1 MIQALESSHNVR
13 EGKRCNQMPAAVSA
27 IRLRPHSGQIQNTP
41 GTRWNRNEHR
51 GCCSFSGNLSRP
63 KPSSIGLFI
72 PSAGLD
78 DLPTGGAPES
88 LDAVEALDD
97 GLALFQRHAEQAGG
111 QAVGDAGIG
120 GQYAHAVKVGGGPE
134 GGGVDE
140 VVVAHTI
147 DKVVALIVAAG
158 DEGEVAHFDSGH
170 RGGTAGVDVR
180 GIPRVFHTADPL
192 GTAGL
197 GADGPQVATHADES
211 AGQAAGLGSLSDH
224 LHGVAFAHAA
234 HIQGHLRV
242 GQKDRSGVVVDD
254 EVMDV
259 AVLGGSIQLVLR
271 GQLVVAVVGVG
282 EGSFAVIVPDVEHT
296 AHGDVQLAVGGV
308 VHGLGQLQ
316 HPQDLVVHGHG
327 GEAGVVVDGLD
338 VGDAVVV
345 VVDVVELVVFQKVGV
360 ECVHLS
366 GELLLAVAV
375 GDDLGHGVK
384 GVIKHGGVALRA
396 VGGAAGSAGRSG
408 TAAAGQQAQA
418 ERGRQENR
426 QDAFHAWAVSFAAVK
441 AVCSSCRWA
450 SRSPK
455 TQFLLE
461 GVTRALSGIFT

>member
-1 MIQALESSHNVR
+1 MSGKGNV
-13 EGKRCNQMPAAVSA
+13 A
-27 IRLRPHSGQIQNTP
+27 IRCLRRHLPSGCGRICHQAAAAFWTDTKYPRHSLKQERAP
-41 GTRWNRNEHR
+41 GVLFIFRKSQQT
-51 GCCSFSGNLSRP
+51 
-63 KPSSIGLFI
+63 KASSVGLFI

-78 DLPTGGAPES
+78 DLPIGGAPES

-97 GLALFQRHAEQAGG
+97 GLTFFQRHTEQAGG
-111 QAVGDAGIG
+111 QAVGNAGIG
-120 GQYAHAVKVGGGPE
+120 GQHAHTVKVDGGPE

-147 DKVVALIVAAG
+147 DKIVALIVAAG
-158 DEGEVAHFDSGH
+158 DEGEITHFDSGH
-170 RGGTAGVDVR
+170 RGGAAGVDVR
-180 GIPRVFHTADPL
+180 SVPRVFHTADPL
-192 GTAGL
+192 GAVGL
-197 GADGPQVATHADES
+197 GADGPQVAAHADES
-211 AGQAAGLGSLSDH
+211 AGQAAGLGGLSDH
-224 LHGVAFAHAA
+224 LHGVAFANAA
-234 HIQGHLRV
+234 NIQRHLRV
-242 GQKDRSGVVVDD
+242 GQVDRSGVVVDD
-254 EVMDV
+254 EVVDV

-282 EGSFAVIVPDVEHT
+282 EGSFTIIVPDVEHT

-316 HPQDLVVHGHG
+316 HPQDLIVHGHG
-327 GEAGVVVDGLD
+327 GKAGVVVDGLD

-345 VVDVVELVVFQKVGV
+345 VVDVVELVIFQQVGV
-360 ECVHLS
+360 ESVHLG

-384 GVIKHGGVALRA
+384 GVIEHRGVALRA
-396 VGGAAGSAGRSG
+396 VGGAAGSAGRGG

>member
-1 MIQALESSHNVR
+1 MQSDACGDICHQAAAAFWTDTKYPRYSLEQERASGVLFIFRKSQQTKASSV
-13 EGKRCNQMPAAVSA
+13 
-27 IRLRPHSGQIQNTP
+27 
-41 GTRWNRNEHR
+41 
-51 GCCSFSGNLSRP
+51 
-63 KPSSIGLFI
+63 GLFI

-78 DLPTGGAPES
+78 DLPIGGAPES
-88 LDAVEALDD
+88 LDAIEALDD
-97 GLALFQRHAEQAGG
+97 GLAFFQRHAEQAGG

-120 GQYAHAVKVGGGPE
+120 GQHAHAVKVGGGPK

-147 DKVVALIVAAG
+147 DKIVALIVAAG
-158 DEGEVAHFDSGH
+158 DEGEVTHFDSGH
-170 RGGTAGVDVR
+170 RGGAASVDVR
-180 GIPRVFHTADPL
+180 SVPRVFHTADPL
-192 GTAGL
+192 GAVGL
-197 GADGPQVATHADES
+197 GADGPQIAAHADES
-211 AGQAAGLGSLSDH
+211 AGQAAGLGGLSDH

-234 HIQGHLRV
+234 HIQRHLRV
-242 GQKDRSGVVVDD
+242 GQVDRSGGVVDD

-282 EGSFAVIVPDVEHT
+282 EGSFAVIVPDIENT

-327 GEAGVVVDGLD
+327 GKAGVVVDGLD

-345 VVDVVELVVFQKVGV
+345 VVDVVELVIFQQVGV
-360 ECVHLS
+360 ESVHLG

-384 GVIKHGGVALRA
+384 GVIEHGGVALRA
-396 VGGAAGSAGRSG
+396 VDGAAGSAGRSG

>member
-1 MIQALESSHNVR
+1 MLFIFWESQQT
-13 EGKRCNQMPAAVSA
+13 KA
-27 IRLRPHSGQIQNTP
+27 
-41 GTRWNRNEHR
+41 
-51 GCCSFSGNLSRP
+51 
-63 KPSSIGLFI
+63 SSVGLFI
-72 PSAGLD
+72 PSAGFD
-78 DLPTGGAPES
+78 DLPIDGAPEG
-88 LDAVEALDD
+88 LDAVEALDN
-97 GLALFQRHAEQAGG
+97 GLAFFQRHAEQAGG

-120 GQYAHAVKVGGGPE
+120 GQHTHAVKVSGGPE

-147 DKVVALIVAAG
+147 DKIVALIVAAG
-158 DEGEVAHFDSGH
+158 DEGEITHFDSGH
-170 RGGTAGVDVR
+170 RGGAAGVDVR
-180 GIPRVFHTADPL
+180 SVPRVFHTADPL
-192 GTAGL
+192 GAVGF
-197 GADGPQVATHADES
+197 GADGPQVAAHADES
-211 AGQAAGLGSLSDH
+211 AGQAAGLGGLSDH

-234 HIQGHLRV
+234 HIQRHLRV
-242 GQKDRSGVVVDD
+242 GQVDRSGVVVDD

-259 AVLGGSIQLVLR
+259 AVLGGGIQLVLR

-327 GEAGVVVDGLD
+327 DKAGVVVDGLD

-345 VVDVVELVVFQKVGV
+345 VVDVVELVIFQQVGV
-360 ECVHLS
+360 ECVHL
-366 GELLLAVAV
+366 GGKLLLAVAV

-384 GVIKHGGVALRA
+384 GVIEHGGVALWA
-396 VGGAAGSAGRSG
+396 VGDAGSAGRSG

>member
-1 MIQALESSHNVR
+1 MQSDACGGICHQAAAAFWTDTTDTKYPRYSLEQERAPGVLFIFRKFQQTKDSSV
-13 EGKRCNQMPAAVSA
+13 
-27 IRLRPHSGQIQNTP
+27 
-41 GTRWNRNEHR
+41 
-51 GCCSFSGNLSRP
+51 
-63 KPSSIGLFI
+63 GLFI

-78 DLPTGGAPES
+78 DLPIGGAPES
-88 LDAVEALDD
+88 FDAVEALDD
-97 GLALFQRHAEQAGG
+97 GLAFFQRHAEQAGG
-111 QAVGDAGIG
+111 QAVSDAGIG
-120 GQYAHAVKVGGGPE
+120 GQHTHAVKVSGGPE

-147 DKVVALIVAAG
+147 DKIVALIVAAG
-158 DEGEVAHFDSGH
+158 DEGEVTHFDSGH
-170 RGGTAGVDVR
+170 RGGAASVDVR
-180 GIPRVFHTADPL
+180 GVPRVFHTADPL
-192 GTAGL
+192 GAVGL
-197 GADGPQVATHADES
+197 GADGPQIAAHADEG
-211 AGQAAGLGSLSDH
+211 AGQAAGLGGLSDH

-234 HIQGHLRV
+234 HIQRHLRV
-242 GQKDRSGVVVDD
+242 GQVDRSGVVVDD

-316 HPQDLVVHGHG
+316 HPQDLVVRGHG
-327 GEAGVVVDGLD
+327 GKAGVVVDGLD

-345 VVDVVELVVFQKVGV
+345 VVDVVELVIFQQVGV

-375 GDDLGHGVK
+375 GNDLGHGVK
-384 GVIKHGGVALRA
+384 GVIEHGGVALRA
-396 VGGAAGSAGRSG
+396 VGGAGSAGRSG